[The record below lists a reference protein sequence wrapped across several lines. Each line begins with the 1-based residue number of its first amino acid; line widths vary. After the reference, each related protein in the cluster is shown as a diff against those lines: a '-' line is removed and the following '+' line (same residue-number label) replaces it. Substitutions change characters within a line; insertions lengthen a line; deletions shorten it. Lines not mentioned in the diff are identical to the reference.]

1 MADAMISDT
10 VVFSHIAAIAVSFSP
25 VVVDWRLGMAK
36 KTKSKSEPERSGSSD
51 RTPEEKFAA
60 FQKLLKAV
68 VQVPKREVKSAR

>member
-1 MADAMISDT
+1 
-10 VVFSHIAAIAVSFSP
+10 
-25 VVVDWRLGMAK
+25 MAK